1 MNIENLAKL
10 PEDEFAELENELA
23 KLKTLEQVL
32 TWAGTKPKGDFVP
45 QIVLEVITQDEFTH
59 DIIVP
64 YRDLFLV
71 FDTT

>member
-1 MNIENLAKL
+1 MKLENLAKL
-10 PEDEFAELENELA
+10 PKNEFAKLEIELA
-23 KLKTLEQVL
+23 HLKTLGQIL
-32 TWAGTKPKGDFVP
+32 TWAGTKPKGDFVS